1 MINLEEKFQSLLSE
15 AAPEGS
21 HLLASHLPDFPH
33 HRLARD
39 VQGAPIIMIAVP
51 HGRTQTRPVP
61 IKLEHLSI
69 QHDVE
74 CRITGID
81 GVIEEGQFTIIACSG
96 TDHALHSYFLRVLEP
111 IITLLG
117 PSPTRSDITRAIF
130 NLVELFRV
138 MAAAPTKSVQGLWAE
153 VFLIARAADPTL
165 LLAAWHTTPE
175 DRYDFSSGDQR
186 IEVKAAAGRVRRHQ
200 FSLEQLQP
208 PTGTYTLVAS
218 VFVERAGAGTSLAE
232 LIEKVRHQV
241 GDSLDLLMAL
251 DRIVGMTL
259 GNSWRQAMGE
269 RFDYELALH
278 SVAFFEVEAIPSV
291 SPQLPP
297 EVSGVRFTSD
307 ISGITMADSNY
318 HTGMGDLFRAALLS
332 G

>member
-1 MINLEEKFQSLLSE
+1 MLNLEEKFQSLLSE

-21 HLLASHLPDFPH
+21 HLLASHLPDLPH

-51 HGRTQTRPVP
+51 HGRAQTRPVP
-61 IKLEHLSI
+61 IRLEHLSI

-81 GVIEEGQFTIIACSG
+81 GEIEEGQFTVIACLG

-117 PSPTRSDITRAIF
+117 PSPTRSDITRAVY
-130 NLVELFRV
+130 NLIELFRV
-138 MAAAPTKSVQGLWAE
+138 MAAAPLKSVQGLWAE
-153 VFLIARAADPTL
+153 VFLIAHAADPTL

-186 IEVKAAAGRVRRHQ
+186 IEVKATAGRIRRHR

-208 PTGTYTLVAS
+208 PTGTTALVAS
-218 VFVERAGAGTSLAE
+218 LFVERAGSGTSLAE
-232 LIEKVRHQV
+232 LIEKVRHQI
-241 GDSLDLLMAL
+241 GDNLDLLMAL

-259 GNSWRQAMGE
+259 GNSWRQAMDE
-269 RFDYELALH
+269 QFDYELAIH
-278 SVAFFEVEAIPSV
+278 SLAFFDVVDVPSIE
-291 SPQLPP
+291 SELPP
-297 EVSGVRFTSD
+297 EVSGVHFISD
-307 ISGITMADSNY
+307 LSNIPLVDSAHHKISGGI
-318 HTGMGDLFRAALLS
+318 FS
-332 G
+332 GIV

>member
-1 MINLEEKFQSLLSE
+1 MLNLEEKFQSLLSE
-15 AAPEGS
+15 IAPEGS
-21 HLLASHLPDFPH
+21 HLLASRLPDFPH

-51 HGRTQTRPVP
+51 RGRAQSRPVP

-74 CRITGID
+74 CRITGLD
-81 GVIEEGQFTIIACSG
+81 GVVEEGQFTVIACLG

-117 PSPTRSDITRAIF
+117 PNPTRSDITRAVF

-138 MAAAPTKSVQGLWAE
+138 MAAAPLKSVQGLWAE
-153 VFLIARAADPTL
+153 VFLIGRAADPAL
-165 LLAAWHTTPE
+165 LLAAWHNTPE

-186 IEVKAAAGRVRRHQ
+186 IEVKAAAGRVRRHR

-208 PTGTYTLVAS
+208 PMGTTALVAS
-218 VFVERAGAGTSLAE
+218 LFVERAGAGTSLAE
-232 LIEKVRHQV
+232 LIEKVRYQI
-241 GDSLDLLMAL
+241 GDNLDLLMAL

-259 GNSWRQAMGE
+259 GNSWRQAMDE
-269 RFDYELALH
+269 RFDYELAIH
-278 SVAFFEVEAIPSV
+278 SLAFFDAANVPSIA
-291 SPQLPP
+291 SELPA
-297 EVSGVRFTSD
+297 EVSAVHFISD
-307 ISGITMADSNY
+307 LSNTPLADSAGHRISGGI
-318 HTGMGDLFRAALLS
+318 FS
-332 G
+332 GAV